1 MSGELEAAGALAT
14 AGLAGGVLEGRGPGE
29 AAEGACLNC
38 GAKLE
43 GRFCS
48 ACGQS
53 AHPHRSLGHVFEEFL
68 HGVIHFDTKAWR
80 TLPMVIFRP
89 GTLTRNYVYG
99 KRARYISPLALFLF
113 TIFAMFF
120 AFAFIQMPG
129 LNQTPAE
136 QRTSAVE
143 RIAEARAE
151 LAERER
157 ELAEAIAA
165 PPPTDGTPPDL
176 AERLARMEV
185 GLAQDEVERRERA
198 LEMID
203 ETLAQGARVDVT
215 ANQDED
221 ASRAV
226 ETPEPPAEAGEGVAS
241 APTQA
246 AADGVETGA
255 DAGRNNV
262 GWRPGETWQDG
273 VARAARNRSFVTIN
287 GMGELN
293 ERVNKKLENPDLALY
308 KVQQTA
314 YKFSFLLVPISLPF
328 IALLFM
334 WKRGVTFYDHVVY
347 ALYALSFASLLFIAI
362 IAASQSPLT
371 SWVIGWLVGI
381 GLPVHTYFH
390 LKGAY
395 KLGWWSALWRT
406 FFMLTF
412 AVIIL
417 TFFLIAIFLLGLGT
431 G

>member
-29 AAEGACLNC
+29 AREGACLNC
-38 GAKLE
+38 GAALE
-43 GRFCS
+43 GRFCGQ
-48 ACGQS
+48 CGQS

-68 HGVIHFDTKAWR
+68 HGVVHFDTKAWR
-80 TLPMVIFRP
+80 TLPMVIGRP
-89 GTLTRNYVYG
+89 GTLTRNYVFG

-129 LNQTPAE
+129 LDLSPAQ
-136 QRTSAVE
+136 QRAEAVE
-143 RIAEARAE
+143 ELTDAREDLAEA
-151 LAERER
+151 ER

-165 PPPTDGTPPDL
+165 PPSTDGTPPEL

-185 GLAQDEVERRERA
+185 GLARDEVSRRERA

-203 ETLAQGARVDVT
+203 
-215 ANQDED
+215 D
-221 ASRAV
+221 AL
-226 ETPEPPAEAGEGVAS
+226 AEAADADVVAPIVVDGAPAVPTDVAT
-241 APTQA
+241 APTDA
-246 AADGVETGA
+246 VAEGVETGA
-255 DAGRNNV
+255 DAARDTA
-262 GWRPGETWQDG
+262 GWAPGETWQDN
-273 VARAARNRSFVTIN
+273 VARSAREGSFVTIT
-287 GMGELN
+287 GMPELN
-293 ERVNKKLENPDLALY
+293 ARINKKLENPDLALY

-347 ALYALSFASLLFIAI
+347 ALYSLSFASILFIAI
-362 IAASQSPLT
+362 IGAAQSPYT
-371 SWVIGWLVGI
+371 TWVVGWLVGI
-381 GLPVHTYFH
+381 GLPVHTFFH

-406 FFMLTF
+406 CLMLVF
-412 AVIIL
+412 ANIIL
-417 TFFLIAIFLLGLGT
+417 AFFLVAIFLLGLGT